1 MFTLLSETKE
11 VIAKNVRP
19 ANETLNELLSG
30 LGFDAEHQGTDL
42 DLAIDRF
49 DQWTNP
55 RGTVLATITT
65 GMFLD
70 TDVELERVA

>member
-1 MFTLLSETKE
+1 MFAILSDT
-11 VIAKNVRP
+11 V
-19 ANETLNELLSG
+19 ANDTLNDLLTG
-30 LGFDAEHQGTDL
+30 LGFGAEPEL

-70 TDVELERVA
+70 TDAELARAA